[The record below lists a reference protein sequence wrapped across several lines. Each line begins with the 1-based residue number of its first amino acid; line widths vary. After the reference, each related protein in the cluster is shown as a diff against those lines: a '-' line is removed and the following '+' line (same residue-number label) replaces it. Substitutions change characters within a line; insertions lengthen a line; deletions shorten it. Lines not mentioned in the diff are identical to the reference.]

1 MSIVLHGARVTPARE
16 IRRLDPVADHSRIVY
31 LDTCFEF
38 PWDTTRSLELALF
51 RTFAVPSVAAVL
63 DASGE
68 FGRAPQ
74 KRYDDTDLILSTIV
88 EAGYDSDEGKRA
100 IRRMNRIHGR
110 FEISN
115 DDFLYVLS
123 SFVFEPISW
132 NARFGWR
139 PLIETEKLA
148 TFEFWREVGRRM
160 AISEIPESYAEL
172 EAFNEEYER
181 RHFRRTEQSERVGR
195 ATRDMFLAWFP
206 GLPKRFGAQGDLR
219 ADGRAAARCVRVS
232 APAASTALH
241 GGGRAEDE
249 GARSGGAAPTA
260 QSTAAHA
267 TQNAHLRPAL
277 EARRAGAGPA
287 VALAPPHEDRP
298 LDGERRHS
306 RGSQAQE
313 IDHELGERA
322 AELAPVAVGGGDA
335 DIGGRR
341 DRRHR
346 DQDADQCTGLRRGQR
361 EDARDSGEERDDHG
375 VGVRIGD
382 EERRRVAD
390 RREIVRC
397 GA

>member
-1 MSIVLHGARVTPARE
+1 VRESRYLRE

-115 DDFLYVLS
+115 EDFLYVLS
-123 SFVFEPISW
+123 SFVFEPIRW

-139 PLIETEKLA
+139 LLIEAEKLA
-148 TFEFWREVGRRM
+148 TFEFWREVGGRM
-160 AISEIPESYAEL
+160 AIKEIPATYGEL

-181 RHFRRTEQSERVGR
+181 RQFRRTEQSERVGR

-206 GLPKRFGAQGDLR
+206 WLPKRFGAHAIYALMDDRLLDSFGFPRPPPLLR
-219 ADGRAAARCVRVS
+219 AVVSNAVRARARV
-232 APAASTALH
+232 
-241 GGGRAEDE
+241 
-249 GARSGGAAPTA
+249 
-260 QSTAAHA
+260 
-267 TQNAHLRPAL
+267 
-277 EARRAGAGPA
+277 
-287 VALAPPHEDRP
+287 VALLPARGRP
-298 LDGERRHS
+298 RLRTRRKT
-306 RGSQAQE
+306 RTYGRE
-313 IDHELGERA
+313 WRLEELGPRA
-322 AELAPVAVGGGDA
+322 
-335 DIGGRR
+335 
-341 DRRHR
+341 
-346 DQDADQCTGLRRGQR
+346 
-361 EDARDSGEERDDHG
+361 S
-375 VGVRIGD
+375 
-382 EERRRVAD
+382 
-390 RREIVRC
+390 
-397 GA
+397 

>member
-1 MSIVLHGARVTPARE
+1 MRGRRGGTGTACSSVTRRRRQGIRSDPRLGPALIVREYLPGVPESRYLRE

-51 RTFAVPSVAAVL
+51 RTFAVPSVAGVL

-123 SFVFEPISW
+123 SFVFEPIRW

-160 AISEIPESYAEL
+160 AIKEIPASYAEL
-172 EAFNEEYER
+172 ERYNEEYER
-181 RHFRRTEQSERVGR
+181 RAFPADGAVRASRPRHARHVPRLVPVAPEAIRR
-195 ATRDMFLAWFP
+195 A
-206 GLPKRFGAQGDLR
+206 GDLR
-219 ADGRAAARCVRVS
+219 AHGRAAARRLRLPASASRGCEPRRPNRTARPGASRRAPAVTPPS
-232 APAASTALH
+232 APPYET
-241 GGGRAEDE
+241 E
-249 GARSGGAAPTA
+249 
-260 QSTAAHA
+260 
-267 TQNAHLRPAL
+267 
-277 EARRAGAGPA
+277 
-287 VALAPPHEDRP
+287 
-298 LDGERRHS
+298 
-306 RGSQAQE
+306 
-313 IDHELGERA
+313 
-322 AELAPVAVGGGDA
+322 DA
-335 DIGGRR
+335 DVRTR
-341 DRRHR
+341 VAAR
-346 DQDADQCTGLRRGQR
+346 
-361 EDARDSGEERDDHG
+361 DARAR
-375 VGVRIGD
+375 
-382 EERRRVAD
+382 A
-390 RREIVRC
+390 RC
-397 GA
+397 ARPFRLTRGCFPR